1 VPILLDRVAVAA
13 MLLLPIFL
21 MYGRAIADILI
32 VVIGLLFLARSV
44 RGGFGWIRTP
54 WLIVAGV
61 WWLWLVVC
69 SLPGI
74 GSGGLA
80 STLQALATVRF
91 LVLVAAL
98 EHQVLRPA
106 AARRWLGRVLTACA
120 AWIGFNGLL
129 QFATGHNM
137 IGYGRWSN
145 GELTGPFEKPRA
157 AAPLSRLLFPVALPA
172 IAAWFAPRRYAAIGL
187 ACLCI
192 ATLVLFA
199 QRMPLLLFA
208 FGLVISGLML
218 KRVRQVVL
226 VALVAGGLLVAAS
239 AVVAPPSFHRLVV
252 TFGNTMA
259 HWGESPYGMLTG
271 RALEMAGQHPI
282 TGRGFAGFRSGCDDP
297 RYFHGFIWEGARAA
311 DGGGP
316 EGCNIHPHNHYLEA
330 LTDAG
335 IPGLLLFTTMV
346 AMWMGSLLRGLF
358 PDPDP
363 LRVGLFVAAF
373 IQEWPIASTSS
384 FTAMDSGG
392 WFFLLLGWGLA
403 ETRYRAASART
414 SPISPEQSIPI
425 T

>member
-1 VPILLDRVAVAA
+1 MQWEPRVPILLDRISFAA

-32 VVIGLLFLARSV
+32 VVIGLLFLARSL
-44 RGGFGWIRTP
+44 GSGFAWLRTP
-54 WLIVAGV
+54 WVMVAGA
-61 WWLWLVVC
+61 WWIWLVLC

-74 GSGGLA
+74 GSGGWASLA
-80 STLQALATVRF
+80 QALATVRF

-106 AARRWLGRVLTACA
+106 AARLWLSRVLTVCA

-129 QFATGHNM
+129 QFATGQNIM
-137 IGYGRWSN
+137 GYGRWSN

-157 AAPLSRLLFPVALPA
+157 AAPLSRLLFPVALPTIAGWFGARKIAA
-172 IAAWFAPRRYAAIGL
+172 IAL
-187 ACLCI
+187 AFLCL

-208 FGLVISGLML
+208 FGLGVSSLML
-218 KRVRQVVL
+218 KRVRQGVI
-226 VALVAGGLLVAAS
+226 VALVGGGLLVAAS
-239 AVVAPPSFHRLVV
+239 AVLAPPSFHRLVV

-259 HWGESPYGMLTG
+259 HWGESPYGLLTG
-271 RALEMAGQHPI
+271 RALEMGGEHPL
-282 TGRGFAGFRSGCDDP
+282 TGRGFFGFRSGCDDP
-297 RYFHGFIWEGARAA
+297 RYFHGYGWQGPRAA
-311 DGGGP
+311 DGGGTD
-316 EGCNIHPHNHYLEA
+316 GCNIHPHNHYLEA
-330 LTDAG
+330 LTDSG
-335 IPGLLLFTTMV
+335 YPGLLLFTAMV
-346 AMWMGSLLRGLF
+346 GLWLMGLTRGLF

-363 LRVGLFVAAF
+363 LRVGLFVAAL

-403 ETRYRAASART
+403 EARYRSDPNASSGSVR
-414 SPISPEQSIPI
+414 
-425 T
+425 